1 MKRNEIVQRL
11 MVEGFSPK
19 TLVNMTDK
27 QLNMLSVRIL
37 SEGTVMIPKD
47 SPTYVADVEAAKKS
61 KKTIETYEG
70 EVKEDLKGDQKKL
83 DKNHNGKID
92 SQDFKILKGKKKEVK
107 EGRCGK
113 CDCEECECEKKEVN
127 EWVDS
132 LVENQYYSFTS
143 KNEIMEMISTKLNEQ
158 GPAIA
163 EPDID
168 VEPDIR
174 EPKVNPDQDP
184 FIDPWENPNEGPD
197 PSPKFKK
204 DSSDLPD
211 FMKFKDIINSF
222 N

>member
-70 EVKEDLKGDQKKL
+70 EVKEDLKGNQKKL

-92 SQDFKILKGKKKEVK
+92 AQDFKILKGKKKEVK
-107 EGRCGK
+107 EGRCG
-113 CDCEECECEKKEVN
+113 
-127 EWVDS
+127 
-132 LVENQYYSFTS
+132 
-143 KNEIMEMISTKLNEQ
+143 
-158 GPAIA
+158 
-163 EPDID
+163 
-168 VEPDIR
+168 
-174 EPKVNPDQDP
+174 
-184 FIDPWENPNEGPD
+184 
-197 PSPKFKK
+197 
-204 DSSDLPD
+204 
-211 FMKFKDIINSF
+211 
-222 N
+222 

>member
-1 MKRNEIVQRL
+1 MKRNEIVQKL
-11 MVEGFSPK
+11 MMEGFSPK
-19 TLVNMTDK
+19 TLVNMSDK

-37 SEGTVMIPKD
+37 SEADIMISKKD
-47 SPTYVADVEAAKKS
+47 PLANQKIADAKKQNKS
-61 KKTIETYEG
+61 IETYEG
-70 EVKEDLKGDQKKL
+70 EVKEDLKGKQKNL

-92 SQDFKILKGKKKEVK
+92 AQDFKILKGKKKEVK
-107 EGRCGK
+107 EGRCEK
-113 CDCEECECEKKEVN
+113 CDCEKCECGSKEVN

-158 GPAIA
+158 PAIA
-163 EPDID
+163 DPDID

-174 EPKVNPDQDP
+174 EPAVNPDQDP

-211 FMKFKDIINSF
+211 FMRFKDIINSF

>member
-1 MKRNEIVQRL
+1 MKRNEIVQKL
-11 MVEGFSPK
+11 MKEGFSPK
-19 TLVNMTDK
+19 TLVNMTDN

-37 SEGTVMIPKD
+37 SEETVMISTK
-47 SPTYVADVEAAKKS
+47 SPTYVADMAAAKKGL
-61 KKTIETYEG
+61 KTIETYEG
-70 EVKEDLKGDQKKL
+70 EVKEDLKGNQKKL

-113 CDCEECECEKKEVN
+113 CNCEECECEKKEVN

-158 GPAIA
+158 PAIA

-211 FMKFKDIINSF
+211 FMRFKDIINSF